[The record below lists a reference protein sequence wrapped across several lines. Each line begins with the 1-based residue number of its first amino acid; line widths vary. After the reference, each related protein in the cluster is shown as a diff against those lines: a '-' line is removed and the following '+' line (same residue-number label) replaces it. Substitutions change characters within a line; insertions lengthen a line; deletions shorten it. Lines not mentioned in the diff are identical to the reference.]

1 MVIFTIGAI
10 VAGLGIVADKLGQLA
25 SFINALP
32 STAKYILFLGILTL
46 DAVTFKGAI
55 GNLFSDILRYGF
67 GFPVTITSWQLLI
80 VFIMLPIIFYCLKN

>member
-1 MVIFTIGAI
+1 MVLLTIGAI
-10 VAGLGIVADKLGQLA
+10 IAGLSVVADKLGQLA

-32 STAKYILFLGILTL
+32 TTAKYVLFLGILTL

-67 GFPVTITSWQLLI
+67 GFPVVISSWQLLI
-80 VFIMLPIIFYCLKN
+80 VFIMLPIMFYCLKH